1 MKNLKNVLFLCM
13 CLFAVTPSNA
23 KIRSIFLNKKCKFDE
38 RILDADVSIEAFF
51 DDELKELTLAFYD
64 EGYSVLVEVKDNG
77 GNVVYTNHLM
87 MVDGD
92 NVRIPL
98 EGNSVG
104 KYTLV
109 ISDDKNEWIGDFINE

>member
-1 MKNLKNVLFLCM
+1 MKNLKIVLLFVCLVFPFLC
-13 CLFAVTPSNA
+13 SA
-23 KIRSIFLNKKCKFDE
+23 KKT
-38 RILDADVSIEAFF
+38 RISWTLTTRHVDDRTLDADVSIEAFF

-77 GNVVYTNHLM
+77 GNVVYTDHLM

>member
-1 MKNLKNVLFLCM
+1 MKNLKIVLLFVCLVFPFLC
-13 CLFAVTPSNA
+13 SA
-23 KIRSIFLNKKCKFDE
+23 KKT
-38 RILDADVSIEAFF
+38 RISWTLTTRHVDDRTLDASVSIEAFF

-98 EGNSVG
+98 EGTSVG
-104 KYTLV
+104 KYPLV

>member
-1 MKNLKNVLFLCM
+1 MKNLKIASLLCM

-38 RILDADVSIEAFF
+38 RTLDASISIEAFF

-77 GNVVYTNHLM
+77 GNVVYTNHIM

-98 EGNSVG
+98 EELSAG
-104 KYTLV
+104 KYILS
-109 ISDDKNEWIGDFINE
+109 ISDGETMLAGEFVY

>member
-1 MKNLKNVLFLCM
+1 MMNWKIVLLYV
-13 CLFAVTPSNA
+13 CLAMPILSNA
-23 KIRSIFLNKKCKFDE
+23 KPRRVVFKSYSDD
-38 RILDADVSIEAFF
+38 RTLDASVSIEAFF

-98 EGNSVG
+98 EELSAG
-104 KYTLV
+104 KYLLS
-109 ISDDKNEWIGDFINE
+109 ISDGETMLAGEFVY

>member
-1 MKNLKNVLFLCM
+1 MKNLKIVLLFVCLVFPFLC
-13 CLFAVTPSNA
+13 SA
-23 KIRSIFLNKKCKFDE
+23 KKT
-38 RILDADVSIEAFF
+38 RISWTLTTRHVDDRTLDASVSIEAFF

>member
-1 MKNLKNVLFLCM
+1 MKNLKIVLLFVCLVFPFLC
-13 CLFAVTPSNA
+13 SA
-23 KIRSIFLNKKCKFDE
+23 KKT
-38 RILDADVSIEAFF
+38 RISWTLTTRHVDDRTLDADVSIEAFF

-77 GNVVYTNHLM
+77 GNVVYTDHLM

-109 ISDDKNEWIGDFINE
+109 IS